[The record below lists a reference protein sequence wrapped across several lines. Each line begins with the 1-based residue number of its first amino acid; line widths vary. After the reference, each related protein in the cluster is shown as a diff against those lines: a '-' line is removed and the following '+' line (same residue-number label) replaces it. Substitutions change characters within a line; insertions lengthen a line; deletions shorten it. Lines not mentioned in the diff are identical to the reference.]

1 MVKVKMTR
9 YCFIKGKQY
18 SVGDI
23 AEVIE
28 NDARYLMAIE
38 KAVTYVGNPEPKMVK
53 KGRKQMDLVADIRTM
68 LNDFGVSATLT
79 DVSAGTSTTVKGI
92 FSNESEEVDVGDVQV
107 EITEPHFNCVYDDV
121 SHAVENDTI
130 VISGTT
136 YKIAGAIKKDVSGY
150 EAILI
155 LKNS

>member
-1 MVKVKMTR
+1 MHKVKITR
-9 YCFIKGKQY
+9 DCFIKGKSY
-18 SVGDI
+18 GAGDI

-28 NDARYLMAIE
+28 KDRDLLLAIE
-38 KAVTYVGNPEPKMVK
+38 KAVAYDGKPEPKMVK

-79 DVSAGTSTTVKGI
+79 DVSASSSTTIKGI
-92 FSNESEEVDVGDVQV
+92 FSNESEEVDVGDVQIEV
-107 EITEPHFNCVYDDV
+107 TEPHFNCVYSDV
-121 SHAVENDTI
+121 SHAVENDTLLI
-130 VISGTT
+130 GSTT
-136 YKIAGAIKKDVSGY
+136 YKIAGAIKKDISGY